1 MPTPPRPIFK
11 GSPSANR
18 QKPFLMQ
25 RRVNSNST
33 APPNILKIL
42 CCTNLPKYP
51 KIRCCTQPFLKQLFV
66 SSVETWEDPLEP
78 SSFRYFFD
86 RRHPWQHSS
95 CHLHSPLLPGLRW
108 WKVFLYFH
116 SFPIFLPV
124 TANFGPGKKR
134 NSDDDWQ
141 FTLSAILR
149 SFHSLSPSSFET
161 WLLYA
166 MQALNRFP
174 HFGSNF
180 HTGNMHS

>member
-1 MPTPPRPIFK
+1 MLHPALSKTAVCEL
-11 GSPSANR
+11 SWD
-18 QKPFLMQ
+18 L
-25 RRVNSNST
+25 RRTSW
-33 APPNILKIL
+33 AE
-42 CCTNLPKYP
+42 
-51 KIRCCTQPFLKQLFV
+51 FV
-66 SSVETWEDPLEP
+66 
-78 SSFRYFFD
+78 
-86 RRHPWQHSS
+86 
-95 CHLHSPLLPGLRW
+95 PLLLRSATSMTAFFMSSTLPPLYQ
-108 WKVFLYFH
+108 VCSDENIFLYFH

-174 HFGSNF
+174 ILAQTFIPGICTRKRQF
-180 HTGNMHS
+180 ERKTGNKKEKLMQIKKLLCW